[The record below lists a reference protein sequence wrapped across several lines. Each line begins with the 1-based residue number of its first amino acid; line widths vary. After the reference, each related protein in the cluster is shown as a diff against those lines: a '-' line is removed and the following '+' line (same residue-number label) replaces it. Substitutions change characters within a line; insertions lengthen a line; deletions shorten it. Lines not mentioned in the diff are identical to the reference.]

1 MSTPEDVTFWR
12 YEDPIHD
19 AQIIPATP
27 GVTPGWVVIGDMD
40 QAWSVPFAVLTAPD
54 GSQAMEQTG
63 DAGAVRF
70 VQLIVHIR
78 TITNVHRSGI
88 GGEHGRHDL
97 LLR

>member
-1 MSTPEDVTFWR
+1 MAARPRKAIGPEAIST
-12 YEDPIHD
+12 
-19 AQIIPATP
+19 ATYKCC
-27 GVTPGWVVIGDMD
+27 
-40 QAWSVPFAVLTAPD
+40 
-54 GSQAMEQTG
+54 
-63 DAGAVRF
+63 AGAVRF